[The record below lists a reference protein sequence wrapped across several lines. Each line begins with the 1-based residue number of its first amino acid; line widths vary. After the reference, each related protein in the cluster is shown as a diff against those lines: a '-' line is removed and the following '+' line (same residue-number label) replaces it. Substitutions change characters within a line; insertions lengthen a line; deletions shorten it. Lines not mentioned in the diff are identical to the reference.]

1 MTSQRTRERLIQ
13 RLMDQ
18 GITRFE
24 VLEAIRSVPR
34 HLFVDEA
41 LAHRSYEDTALPIG
55 YGQTLSQPY
64 VVAKMSE
71 LALAHGRPKK
81 VLELGSGSGYQTAIL
96 ASLVDEICAIERI
109 KPLLDRARRQLRELR
124 VRNVRLR
131 HGDGLEGWPSEAPF
145 DLILGAAAP
154 EHIPSDL
161 LEQLA
166 PGGRLIMPVG
176 GRRQQL
182 MMVTASPEGYVE
194 EVIEEVKASGL
205 RGRGAR
211 RREDTRWRAVLTAA
225 GALGTIGACA
235 AIARPYLVHEVSG
248 ERTAARASEKTPAS
262 SGSERE
268 PEGFRPRRHHRN
280 ARAARFAA
288 EGLDLS
294 AAPLDPLHRGRFNQV
309 LAAVAL
315 ERGELVARESTAP
328 LRVAVDRRDAAQE
341 GVDARGRA

>member
-64 VVAKMSE
+64 VVARMSE
-71 LALAHGRPKK
+71 LALAQGRPKK

-109 KPLLDRARRQLRELR
+109 KPLLERARKQLRALR

-131 HGDGLEGWPSEAPF
+131 HGDGLDGWASEAPF

-154 EHIPSDL
+154 EHLPTQL

-166 PGGRLIMPVG
+166 PGGRLILPVG
-176 GRRQQL
+176 GERQQL
-182 MMVTASPEGYVE
+182 MMVTETPEGFVE
-194 EVIEEVKASGL
+194 KGIEEVNFVPMV
-205 RGRGAR
+205 RG
-211 RREDTRWRAVLTAA
+211 
-225 GALGTIGACA
+225 
-235 AIARPYLVHEVSG
+235 VS
-248 ERTAARASEKTPAS
+248 R
-262 SGSERE
+262 
-268 PEGFRPRRHHRN
+268 
-280 ARAARFAA
+280 
-288 EGLDLS
+288 
-294 AAPLDPLHRGRFNQV
+294 
-309 LAAVAL
+309 
-315 ERGELVARESTAP
+315 
-328 LRVAVDRRDAAQE
+328 
-341 GVDARGRA
+341 

>member
-1 MTSQRTRERLIQ
+1 MSQQGIGMTSQRTRERLIQ

-24 VLEAIRSVPR
+24 VLEAIRTVPR

-71 LALAHGRPKK
+71 LALAQGRPKK

-109 KPLLDRARRQLRELR
+109 KPLLERARKQLRALR

-131 HGDGLEGWPSEAPF
+131 HGDGLDGWASEAPF

-154 EHIPSDL
+154 ERLPTRL

-166 PGGRLIMPVG
+166 PGGRLILPVG
-176 GRRQQL
+176 GEQQQL
-182 MMVTASPEGYVE
+182 MMVTATPEGYVE
-194 EVIEEVKASGL
+194 EVIEEVNFVPMV
-205 RGRGAR
+205 RG
-211 RREDTRWRAVLTAA
+211 
-225 GALGTIGACA
+225 
-235 AIARPYLVHEVSG
+235 VS
-248 ERTAARASEKTPAS
+248 R
-262 SGSERE
+262 
-268 PEGFRPRRHHRN
+268 
-280 ARAARFAA
+280 
-288 EGLDLS
+288 
-294 AAPLDPLHRGRFNQV
+294 
-309 LAAVAL
+309 
-315 ERGELVARESTAP
+315 
-328 LRVAVDRRDAAQE
+328 
-341 GVDARGRA
+341 

>member
-1 MTSQRTRERLIQ
+1 MSQQGIGMTSQRTRERLIQ

-71 LALAHGRPKK
+71 LALAQGRPKK

-109 KPLLDRARRQLRELR
+109 KPLLERARKQLRALR

-131 HGDGLEGWPSEAPF
+131 HGDGLDGWASEAPF

-154 EHIPSDL
+154 EQLPTQL

-166 PGGRLIMPVG
+166 TGGRLILPVG
-176 GRRQQL
+176 GERQQL
-182 MMVTASPEGYVE
+182 MMVTATTEGYVE
-194 EVIEEVKASGL
+194 EVIEEVNFVPMV
-205 RGRGAR
+205 RGV
-211 RREDTRWRAVLTAA
+211 TR
-225 GALGTIGACA
+225 
-235 AIARPYLVHEVSG
+235 
-248 ERTAARASEKTPAS
+248 
-262 SGSERE
+262 
-268 PEGFRPRRHHRN
+268 
-280 ARAARFAA
+280 
-288 EGLDLS
+288 
-294 AAPLDPLHRGRFNQV
+294 
-309 LAAVAL
+309 
-315 ERGELVARESTAP
+315 
-328 LRVAVDRRDAAQE
+328 
-341 GVDARGRA
+341 

>member
-18 GITRFE
+18 GITQFE

-71 LALAHGRPKK
+71 LALARGRPKK

-109 KPLLDRARRQLRELR
+109 KPLLERARKQLRALR

-131 HGDGLEGWPSEAPF
+131 HGDGLDGWSSEAPF

-154 EHIPSDL
+154 ERLPTQL
-161 LEQLA
+161 LEQLT
-166 PGGRLIMPVG
+166 PGGRLILPVG
-176 GRRQQL
+176 CERQQL
-182 MMVTASPEGYVE
+182 IMVTATAEGYVE
-194 EVIEEVKASGL
+194 EVIEEVNFVPMV
-205 RGRGAR
+205 RG
-211 RREDTRWRAVLTAA
+211 
-225 GALGTIGACA
+225 
-235 AIARPYLVHEVSG
+235 VS
-248 ERTAARASEKTPAS
+248 R
-262 SGSERE
+262 
-268 PEGFRPRRHHRN
+268 
-280 ARAARFAA
+280 
-288 EGLDLS
+288 
-294 AAPLDPLHRGRFNQV
+294 
-309 LAAVAL
+309 
-315 ERGELVARESTAP
+315 
-328 LRVAVDRRDAAQE
+328 
-341 GVDARGRA
+341 

>member
-64 VVAKMSE
+64 VVARMSE
-71 LALAHGRPKK
+71 LALAQGRPKK

-96 ASLVDEICAIERI
+96 ASLADEICAIERI
-109 KPLLDRARRQLRELR
+109 KPLLERARKQLRALR

-131 HGDGLEGWPSEAPF
+131 HGDGLDGWASEAPF

-154 EHIPSDL
+154 EHLPTQL

-166 PGGRLIMPVG
+166 PGGRLILPVG
-176 GRRQQL
+176 GEHQQL
-182 MMVTASPEGYVE
+182 MMVTATPEGYVE
-194 EVIEEVKASGL
+194 EVIEEVNFVPMV
-205 RGRGAR
+205 RG
-211 RREDTRWRAVLTAA
+211 
-225 GALGTIGACA
+225 
-235 AIARPYLVHEVSG
+235 VS
-248 ERTAARASEKTPAS
+248 R
-262 SGSERE
+262 
-268 PEGFRPRRHHRN
+268 
-280 ARAARFAA
+280 
-288 EGLDLS
+288 
-294 AAPLDPLHRGRFNQV
+294 
-309 LAAVAL
+309 
-315 ERGELVARESTAP
+315 
-328 LRVAVDRRDAAQE
+328 
-341 GVDARGRA
+341 

>member
-1 MTSQRTRERLIQ
+1 MSQQGIGMTSQRTRERLIQ

-64 VVAKMSE
+64 VVARMSE
-71 LALAHGRPKK
+71 LALAQGRPKK

-109 KPLLDRARRQLRELR
+109 KPLLERARKQLRALR

-131 HGDGLEGWPSEAPF
+131 HGDGLDGWASEAPF

-154 EHIPSDL
+154 EHLPTQL

-166 PGGRLIMPVG
+166 PGGRLILPVG
-176 GRRQQL
+176 GERQQL
-182 MMVTASPEGYVE
+182 MRVTATPEGYVE
-194 EVIEEVKASGL
+194 EVIEEVNFVPMV
-205 RGRGAR
+205 RGV
-211 RREDTRWRAVLTAA
+211 TR
-225 GALGTIGACA
+225 
-235 AIARPYLVHEVSG
+235 
-248 ERTAARASEKTPAS
+248 
-262 SGSERE
+262 
-268 PEGFRPRRHHRN
+268 
-280 ARAARFAA
+280 
-288 EGLDLS
+288 
-294 AAPLDPLHRGRFNQV
+294 
-309 LAAVAL
+309 
-315 ERGELVARESTAP
+315 
-328 LRVAVDRRDAAQE
+328 
-341 GVDARGRA
+341 

>member
-1 MTSQRTRERLIQ
+1 MSRQGIGMTSRRTRERLIQ

-24 VLEAIRSVPR
+24 VLEAIRTVPR

-71 LALAHGRPKK
+71 LALALGRPKK

-109 KPLLDRARRQLRELR
+109 KPLLERARKQLRALR

-131 HGDGLEGWPSEAPF
+131 HGDGLDGWASEAPF

-154 EHIPSDL
+154 ERLPTQL

-166 PGGRLIMPVG
+166 PGGRLILPVG
-176 GRRQQL
+176 GERQQL
-182 MMVTASPEGYVE
+182 MMVTATPEGYLE
-194 EVIEEVKASGL
+194 EVIEEVNFVPMV
-205 RGRGAR
+205 RG
-211 RREDTRWRAVLTAA
+211 
-225 GALGTIGACA
+225 
-235 AIARPYLVHEVSG
+235 VS
-248 ERTAARASEKTPAS
+248 R
-262 SGSERE
+262 
-268 PEGFRPRRHHRN
+268 
-280 ARAARFAA
+280 
-288 EGLDLS
+288 
-294 AAPLDPLHRGRFNQV
+294 
-309 LAAVAL
+309 
-315 ERGELVARESTAP
+315 
-328 LRVAVDRRDAAQE
+328 
-341 GVDARGRA
+341 

>member
-1 MTSQRTRERLIQ
+1 MSHKGIGMTSQRTRERLIQ

-64 VVAKMSE
+64 VVARMSE
-71 LALAHGRPKK
+71 LALAQGRPKR

-109 KPLLDRARRQLRELR
+109 KPLLERARKQLRALR

-131 HGDGLEGWPSEAPF
+131 HGDGLDGWASEAPF

-154 EHIPSDL
+154 ERLPTQL

-166 PGGRLIMPVG
+166 PEGRLILPVG
-176 GRRQQL
+176 GERQQL
-182 MMVTASPEGYVE
+182 MVVTATAEGYVE
-194 EVIEEVKASGL
+194 EVIEEVNFVPMV
-205 RGRGAR
+205 RG
-211 RREDTRWRAVLTAA
+211 
-225 GALGTIGACA
+225 
-235 AIARPYLVHEVSG
+235 VS
-248 ERTAARASEKTPAS
+248 R
-262 SGSERE
+262 
-268 PEGFRPRRHHRN
+268 
-280 ARAARFAA
+280 
-288 EGLDLS
+288 
-294 AAPLDPLHRGRFNQV
+294 
-309 LAAVAL
+309 
-315 ERGELVARESTAP
+315 
-328 LRVAVDRRDAAQE
+328 
-341 GVDARGRA
+341 

>member
-1 MTSQRTRERLIQ
+1 MSQQGIGMTSQRTRERLIQ

-71 LALAHGRPKK
+71 LALAQGRPKK

-109 KPLLDRARRQLRELR
+109 KPLLERARKQLRALR

-131 HGDGLEGWPSEAPF
+131 HGDGLDGWASEAPF

-154 EHIPSDL
+154 ERLPTQL

-166 PGGRLIMPVG
+166 PGGRLILPVG
-176 GRRQQL
+176 SEQQQL
-182 MMVTASPEGYVE
+182 MMVTATPEGYVE
-194 EVIEEVKASGL
+194 EVIEEVNFVPMV
-205 RGRGAR
+205 RG
-211 RREDTRWRAVLTAA
+211 
-225 GALGTIGACA
+225 
-235 AIARPYLVHEVSG
+235 VS
-248 ERTAARASEKTPAS
+248 R
-262 SGSERE
+262 
-268 PEGFRPRRHHRN
+268 
-280 ARAARFAA
+280 
-288 EGLDLS
+288 
-294 AAPLDPLHRGRFNQV
+294 
-309 LAAVAL
+309 
-315 ERGELVARESTAP
+315 
-328 LRVAVDRRDAAQE
+328 
-341 GVDARGRA
+341 

>member
-1 MTSQRTRERLIQ
+1 MSQQGIGMTSQRTRERLIQ

-71 LALAHGRPKK
+71 LALAQGRPKK

-109 KPLLDRARRQLRELR
+109 KPLLERARKQLRALR

-131 HGDGLEGWPSEAPF
+131 HGDGLDGWASEAPF

-154 EHIPSDL
+154 ERLPTQL

-166 PGGRLIMPVG
+166 PGGRLILPVG
-176 GRRQQL
+176 GERQQL
-182 MMVTASPEGYVE
+182 MMVTATPEGYVE
-194 EVIEEVKASGL
+194 EVIEEVNFVPMV
-205 RGRGAR
+205 RG
-211 RREDTRWRAVLTAA
+211 
-225 GALGTIGACA
+225 
-235 AIARPYLVHEVSG
+235 VS
-248 ERTAARASEKTPAS
+248 R
-262 SGSERE
+262 
-268 PEGFRPRRHHRN
+268 
-280 ARAARFAA
+280 
-288 EGLDLS
+288 
-294 AAPLDPLHRGRFNQV
+294 
-309 LAAVAL
+309 
-315 ERGELVARESTAP
+315 
-328 LRVAVDRRDAAQE
+328 
-341 GVDARGRA
+341 

>member
-71 LALAHGRPKK
+71 LALAQGRPKK

-96 ASLVDEICAIERI
+96 ASLVDEICAVERI
-109 KPLLDRARRQLRELR
+109 KPLLDRARKQLRALR

-131 HGDGLEGWPSEAPF
+131 HGDGLEGWTSEAPF

-154 EHIPSDL
+154 EHLPTQL
-161 LEQLA
+161 LEQLS
-166 PGGRLIMPVG
+166 PGGRLILPVG
-176 GRRQQL
+176 GQRQQL
-182 MMVTASPEGYVE
+182 MMVTATTEGYVE
-194 EVIEEVKASGL
+194 EVVEEVNFVPMV
-205 RGRGAR
+205 RG
-211 RREDTRWRAVLTAA
+211 
-225 GALGTIGACA
+225 
-235 AIARPYLVHEVSG
+235 VS
-248 ERTAARASEKTPAS
+248 R
-262 SGSERE
+262 
-268 PEGFRPRRHHRN
+268 
-280 ARAARFAA
+280 
-288 EGLDLS
+288 
-294 AAPLDPLHRGRFNQV
+294 
-309 LAAVAL
+309 
-315 ERGELVARESTAP
+315 
-328 LRVAVDRRDAAQE
+328 
-341 GVDARGRA
+341 

>member
-64 VVAKMSE
+64 VVARMSE
-71 LALAHGRPKK
+71 LALAQGRPKK

-109 KPLLDRARRQLRELR
+109 KPLLERARKQLRALR

-131 HGDGLEGWPSEAPF
+131 HGDGLDGWASEAPF

-154 EHIPSDL
+154 EHLPTQL
-161 LEQLA
+161 LEQLV
-166 PGGRLIMPVG
+166 PGGRLILPVG
-176 GRRQQL
+176 GERQQL
-182 MMVTASPEGYVE
+182 MMVTATPEGFVE
-194 EVIEEVKASGL
+194 EVIEEVNFVPMV
-205 RGRGAR
+205 RG
-211 RREDTRWRAVLTAA
+211 
-225 GALGTIGACA
+225 
-235 AIARPYLVHEVSG
+235 VS
-248 ERTAARASEKTPAS
+248 R
-262 SGSERE
+262 
-268 PEGFRPRRHHRN
+268 
-280 ARAARFAA
+280 
-288 EGLDLS
+288 
-294 AAPLDPLHRGRFNQV
+294 
-309 LAAVAL
+309 
-315 ERGELVARESTAP
+315 
-328 LRVAVDRRDAAQE
+328 
-341 GVDARGRA
+341 

>member
-64 VVAKMSE
+64 VVARMSE
-71 LALAHGRPKK
+71 LALDQGRPKK

-109 KPLLDRARRQLRELR
+109 KPLLERARKQLRALR

-131 HGDGLEGWPSEAPF
+131 HGDGLDGWASEAPF

-154 EHIPSDL
+154 EHLPTQL

-166 PGGRLIMPVG
+166 PGGRLILPVG
-176 GRRQQL
+176 GERQQL
-182 MMVTASPEGYVE
+182 MMVTATPEGFVE
-194 EVIEEVKASGL
+194 EVIEEVNFVPMV
-205 RGRGAR
+205 RG
-211 RREDTRWRAVLTAA
+211 
-225 GALGTIGACA
+225 
-235 AIARPYLVHEVSG
+235 VS
-248 ERTAARASEKTPAS
+248 R
-262 SGSERE
+262 
-268 PEGFRPRRHHRN
+268 
-280 ARAARFAA
+280 
-288 EGLDLS
+288 
-294 AAPLDPLHRGRFNQV
+294 
-309 LAAVAL
+309 
-315 ERGELVARESTAP
+315 
-328 LRVAVDRRDAAQE
+328 
-341 GVDARGRA
+341 